1 LALYVREVP
10 PGLQTIRLPGDSSGL
25 HISKTIALFFLT
37 ACAELVGCYLPY
49 LWLRGGRTPLLLV
62 PAALSLAMFVW
73 LLTLHPTSA
82 PRTYAGYGG
91 AYVATSLV
99 WLWVVESQRL
109 TAWDLLGGAITL
121 AGMAIIM
128 FAPR

>member
-1 LALYVREVP
+1 LRASRP
-10 PGLQTIRLPGDSSGL
+10 PGDSSGVP
-25 HISKTIALFFLT
+25 IAKTIALFFLT

-62 PAALSLAMFVW
+62 PAALSLAVFVW
-73 LLTLHPTSA
+73 LLTLHPTA
-82 PRTYAGYGG
+82 AARTYAGYGG
-91 AYVATSLV
+91 VYVATSLV

-109 TAWDLLGGAITL
+109 TVWDLLGGAITL
-121 AGMAIIM
+121 AGMAIII